1 MEDVCLL
8 DRMVA
13 VLENISGVSNACQ
26 NLFKVCSTFAR
37 LARILAEARVTSVD
51 SQSQTQ
57 DALQGFNE
65 INSAGQ
71 FGLEQFEGLFGAN
84 MIEQLTNYEPFSFSS
99 MLGSW
104 TVDETGR
111 SGNAPE

>member
-1 MEDVCLL
+1 MDDVCLL
-8 DRMVA
+8 DQMVA
-13 VLENISGVSNACQ
+13 VLEKISGVSNACQ

-37 LARILAEARVTSVD
+37 LARTLAEARVNSVD

-65 INSAGQ
+65 IDSG
-71 FGLEQFEGLFGAN
+71 GLEQFEGLFGAS
-84 MIEQLTNYEPFSFSS
+84 MIEQLTNYESFSFSS

-104 TVDETGR
+104 TGDEIGR